1 MKTLS
6 LISLILMTVA
16 QHAVAD
22 LSIAWTVTMSVLVDY
37 SETDANP
44 KPAKAASSRVDY
56 REVLQPDEFDRY
68 VRLRE
73 LRKQLAEDEA
83 IPPYAIFTNEQLA
96 ELAKIDSPSKEKMSQ
111 IPGVGKAR
119 MTKYSDRFLE
129 RLQSDLPDAP
139 AHEADR

>member
-1 MKTLS
+1 MALNAFLRSHRVMTIERV
-6 LISLILMTVA
+6 LIQDGANSY
-16 QHAVAD
+16 
-22 LSIAWTVTMSVLVDY
+22 WSVLVDY